1 MLWSFVKAMGID
13 MDMLLLLED
22 EDELPMSM
30 LDISWFILGRCVL
43 GCYDRLCSRSCRS
56 RVWVICRVESD
67 EGCRGQFW
75 RGNMSRRL

>member
-1 MLWSFVKAMGID
+1 VEKSGVLWSFVKAMGID

-30 LDISWFILGRCVL
+30 LDISWFILGGFVL

-56 RVWVICRVESD
+56 RVSDCMPGRV
-67 EGCRGQFW
+67 
-75 RGNMSRRL
+75 